1 MKIQH
6 LMRSYG
12 FIVAVLLGSLALADP
27 LPAQSSKSFFSGKTI
42 TLIVGSSAGGGTDNA
57 ARLIARHIGK
67 HIPGNPRIVVS
78 NMAGAG
84 GMRAANHLYN
94 RVDPDGLTWSTMN
107 TGALFGKATGN
118 TALKFD
124 LEKFIFL
131 GQAYD
136 EAQAVYVRSATPYTS
151 FEAIRKA
158 NKEGKKPKM
167 GAQAK
172 AHSSNVVV
180 KIIEQIM
187 DAEFDVVYGYP
198 GTPEILLDIERGA
211 LDGRSHGTGS
221 LLSTKRDWIDGKFIK
236 ILVTSKSTRDERLPD
251 VPSISELAPAGNK
264 SFLSALFAS
273 QYIGRSLV
281 MPPKVPADR
290 VKVLRDAF
298 AATVKDAEFLKDA
311 EKLGFEIGLIRGEEM
326 NRDIEET
333 MNDQKLMGLY
343 KKILTAP

>member
-1 MKIQH
+1 MSCRVI
-6 LMRSYG
+6 
-12 FIVAVLLGSLALADP
+12 FVVLLGSLLLANP
-27 LPAQSSKSFFSGKTI
+27 LAAQSTKDFFSGKTI

-57 ARLIARHIGK
+57 ARLIGRHIGK
-67 HIPGNPRIVVS
+67 HIPGNPRINVS

-107 TGALFGKATGN
+107 TGALYGRATGN

-136 EAQAVYVRSATPYTS
+136 EAQAMYVRSATPYTS
-151 FEAIRKA
+151 FDAIKKA

-180 KIIEQIM
+180 KIVEEIM
-187 DAEFDVVYGYP
+187 DVEFEVVYGYP

-211 LDGRSHGTGS
+211 LDGRSQGTGS
-221 LLSTKRDWIDGKFIK
+221 LLSTKRDWIDSKFIK
-236 ILVTSKSTRDERLPD
+236 LLVTSKSTRDERLPEL
-251 VPSISELAPAGNK
+251 PSISELAPAGK
-264 SFLSALFAS
+264 KPYLAALFAS
-273 QYIGRSLV
+273 QFVGRSIV

-298 AATVKDAEFLKDA
+298 AATVKDPEFLKEA
-311 EKLGFEIGLIRGEEM
+311 EKLGFEIELIRGEEM

-333 MNDQKLMGLY
+333 LNDKKLMALY
-343 KKILTAP
+343 KKILTD